1 MTRIPTATRRQHVE
15 VRASQ
20 TGPKLPSLH
29 APPRHALQ
37 RSDPGTTKPR
47 RAWLSPNGMERTAFH
62 RQAKGFPPGPQR
74 PGFHPR
80 AMTAW
85 LIVGLGNPGPSYS
98 GHRHSV
104 GAMVVDELAVRAGA
118 SLRSHKARA
127 AAAEVRLSAPGVG
140 TRGGTPLG
148 TPGHRAIIAKPL
160 TFMNESGGPVAGLLS
175 FYKVPTQNLI
185 VIHDELDIPFA
196 EVRLKL
202 GGGEGGHNGLRS
214 ITKSVGTR
222 DYLRVRVGIGRPP
235 GRMDPAD
242 YVLHDF
248 SSTERSEVPLLI
260 SDAADAIERLVAE
273 GLVAAQQEWHS
284 R

>member
-1 MTRIPTATRRQHVE
+1 MDAM
-15 VRASQ
+15 
-20 TGPKLPSLH
+20 
-29 APPRHALQ
+29 AP
-37 RSDPGTTKPR
+37 
-47 RAWLSPNGMERTAFH
+47 
-62 RQAKGFPPGPQR
+62 
-74 PGFHPR
+74 
-80 AMTAW
+80 W

-98 GHRHSV
+98 GHRHNV
-104 GAMVVDELAVRAGA
+104 GAMVVDELAVRTTA

-127 AAAEVRLSAPGVG
+127 AAAEVRIVAQ
-140 TRGGTPLG
+140 
-148 TPGHRAIIAKPL
+148 RAVIAKPL
-160 TFMNESGGPVAGLLS
+160 SFMNESGGPVAGLLS
-175 FYKVPTQNLI
+175 FYKVPVENLI
-185 VIHDELDIPFA
+185 VIHDELDIPFP

-248 SSTERSEVPLLI
+248 SGAERSEVPLLI
-260 SDAADAIERLVAE
+260 SDAADAVERLVAE